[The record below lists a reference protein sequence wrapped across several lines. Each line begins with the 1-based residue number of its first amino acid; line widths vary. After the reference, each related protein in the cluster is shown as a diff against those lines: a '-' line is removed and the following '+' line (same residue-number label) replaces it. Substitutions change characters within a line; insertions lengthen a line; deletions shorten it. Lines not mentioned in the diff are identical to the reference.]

1 MANLPKFTTDVNNIQ
16 ALSDRPNEQDGL
28 SSAELK
34 AKFDKAV
41 SDIKDYI
48 NNTLTTAVDNNIS
61 EIDGEI
67 DTITGET
74 IATLFDTYMESVRA
88 QEYPVGRIVMFYDN
102 ADHSNYLGYTWIRTC
117 VGRVPVGY
125 DTTQTEFNTIGK
137 TGGEKTHKLNISELP
152 SHNHVT
158 ELRNQSDTETLK
170 VTISGQNKVYGTGQ
184 SGILTNAA
192 GWGSYP
198 HAGWLT
204 IKNNYTGESQ
214 GHNNI
219 QPYEVVSFW
228 KRIS

>member
-48 NNTLTTAVDNNIS
+48 NNTLTTTLDSNLT

-67 DTITGET
+67 DEITGET
-74 IATLFDTYMESVRA
+74 VETLFDTYMASVRA
-88 QEYPVGRIVMFYDN
+88 EEYPVGRIVMFYDN
-102 ADHSNYLGYTWIRTC
+102 ADHSNYLGYTWVRTC

-137 TGGEKTHKLNISELP
+137 TGGEKTHKLTVNEMP
-152 SHNHVT
+152 SHTHTANRLVFLSAENVREVAGIT
-158 ELRNQSDTETLK
+158 
-170 VTISGQNKVYGTGQ
+170 TGPAFTPQ
-184 SGILTNAA
+184 GMGRAA
-192 GWGSYP
+192 D
-198 HAGWLT
+198 
-204 IKNNYTGESQ
+204 INNYAGGSQ
-214 GHNNI
+214 PHNVI
-219 QPYEVVSFW
+219 QPYEVISFW
-228 KRIS
+228 KRVS